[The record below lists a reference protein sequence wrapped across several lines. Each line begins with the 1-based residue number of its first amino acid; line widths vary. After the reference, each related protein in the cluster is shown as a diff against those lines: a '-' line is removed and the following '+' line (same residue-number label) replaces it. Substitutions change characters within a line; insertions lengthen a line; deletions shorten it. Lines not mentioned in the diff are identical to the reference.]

1 MDCAR
6 SNLAF
11 SSVEFPD
18 SKVVRM
24 SALRFMLIA
33 GEPSGDSLA
42 AEFVQAFRQLPQVRA
57 MPWPPEFFGAGGP
70 RMSETGVE
78 LEIDLTAHAVFGISD
93 VLSQYFKFKGFFVRL
108 FRLALDRRP
117 DAIILVDF
125 GGFNLRFAEAI
136 KRCVRSRVS
145 AFSNWNPKI
154 IHYVSPQV
162 WASRAGRAYQ
172 LARNAD
178 LLLSIFP
185 FEKAWYAGR
194 VPQLRVEFVGHP
206 MVDRYVNA
214 ESGGTS
220 ENRRGV
226 VSERSGSPHPNPLPR
241 GEGTQSSSDP
251 LIEPARLV
259 EARKSTLPLPKG
271 QGRGE
276 GKGHA
281 FTAAASWESSTRQA
295 RNVTDSH
302 PLILLLPGSRK
313 REIEAHLPGMVGAVQ
328 QIKASRPIRLRMVLP
343 NPELAEFASSI
354 VRLPQW
360 LEVRTQGLAESLT
373 EADLAIASSGT
384 VTLECAY
391 FHVPTVVLYKTSRL
405 TYEIAKRI
413 ITVKHIAMPNLL
425 AGEMVYP
432 ELIQGDVTAEAIAGA
447 ALAFLNDPARVAGL
461 KPKLTKVVESLGR
474 PGASTRAAEAV
485 LKVIRNPS

>member
-11 SSVEFPD
+11 SSPEFSV
-18 SKVVRM
+18 SKIVRM
-24 SALRFMLIA
+24 SALQFMLIA

-42 AEFVQAFRQLPQVRA
+42 AEFVQAFRQLPQVQSV
-57 MPWPPEFFGAGGP
+57 PWPTEFFGAGGP
-70 RMSETGVE
+70 RMAAAGVE
-78 LEIDLTAHAVFGISD
+78 LEIDLTAHSVFGISD
-93 VLSQYFKFKGFFVRL
+93 VLSQYFKFKGFFDRL
-108 FRLALDRRP
+108 YRLALAWQP

-136 KRCVRSRVS
+136 KRYVRVRASPFV
-145 AFSNWNPKI
+145 NWDPKI
-154 IHYVSPQV
+154 IYYVSPQV
-162 WASRAGRAYQ
+162 WASRGGRAYQ
-172 LARNAD
+172 LARNVD

-194 VPQLRVEFVGHP
+194 VPQLCVEFVGHP
-206 MVDRYVNA
+206 IVDRYANA
-214 ESGGTS
+214 ELAGHSEKLRGTFI
-220 ENRRGV
+220 
-226 VSERSGSPHPNPLPR
+226 ERSVSP
-241 GEGTQSSSDP
+241 
-251 LIEPARLV
+251 
-259 EARKSTLPLPKG
+259 
-271 QGRGE
+271 
-276 GKGHA
+276 
-281 FTAAASWESSTRQA
+281 
-295 RNVTDSH
+295 H

-313 REIEAHLPGMVGAVQ
+313 REIEAHLPAMIGAVQ
-328 QIKASRPIRLRMVLP
+328 QIKAIRPVRLRMVLP
-343 NPELAEFASSI
+343 SPELAEFASS
-354 VRLPQW
+354 VTELPPE
-360 LEVRTQGLAESLT
+360 LEVRTKGLAESLV

-461 KPKLTKVVESLGR
+461 KPKLTKVLESLGR

-485 LKVIRNPS
+485 LKLIRNPS